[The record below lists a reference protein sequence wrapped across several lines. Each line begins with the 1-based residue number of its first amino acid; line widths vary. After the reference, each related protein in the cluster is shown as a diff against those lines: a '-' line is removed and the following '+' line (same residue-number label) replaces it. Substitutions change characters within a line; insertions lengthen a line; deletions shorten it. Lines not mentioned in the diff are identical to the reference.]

1 MTNDS
6 DAGSVA
12 IPTAERDGKAP
23 TSGTSIGSNGHVEG
37 FSGTDDHE
45 LSTIAKRFLI
55 AEVNRLVEENR
66 QLRQFKDK
74 YHDVDKRLA
83 VLKETHRPFRGNE
96 FLSSVCLIAGSAGL
110 GSAPSFLSL
119 NSYGWYIF
127 VVISALLLIS
137 GIAAKVHAPGNGVA
151 TRH

>member
-1 MTNDS
+1 MTES
-6 DAGSVA
+6 EIGSVT
-12 IPTAERDGKAP
+12 IPTAEHAGKVP
-23 TSGTSIGSNGHVEG
+23 TSGGPSIGSNGHLEG

-45 LSTIAKRFLI
+45 LSAIAKRFLI

-74 YHDVDKRLA
+74 YHDVDKKLA
-83 VLKETHRPFRGNE
+83 TLKETHRPFRTNE

-110 GSAPSFLSL
+110 GTAPSYLSL

-127 VVISALLLIS
+127 LVISALLLIS
-137 GIAAKVHAPGNGVA
+137 GIAAKVRAPGNGIT